1 MPSQKKILVVDDST
15 VASTLNVRLLKE
27 LGFSDITTCEG
38 GNPAWKLMSSAMEQG
53 NPYQIILCDWLMPDG
68 SGMELIERVRADNRY
83 NSTFFCMITAESE
96 AQNIVTA
103 VTAGINAFV
112 IKPVTADE
120 LRKKLKP
127 FIES

>member
-1 MPSQKKILVVDDST
+1 MPPPQKVLVVDDST
-15 VASTLNVRLLKE
+15 VASTLNVRLLRE

-38 GNPAWKLMSSAMEQG
+38 GNPAWKILAASMDAG
-53 NPYQIILCDWLMPDG
+53 RPYQIILCDWLMPDG
-68 SGMELIERVRADNRY
+68 SGLELIERVRADQRF
-83 NSTFFCMITAESE
+83 NSTYFCMITAESE

-112 IKPVTADE
+112 IKPVTTDE

-127 FIES
+127 FIAG